1 MATREGNIPRFS
13 PYPVQGAR
21 EPGGLCMDLPER
33 QYPQDSRT
41 LHILQNPK
49 NL

>member
-1 MATREGNIPRFS
+1 
-13 PYPVQGAR
+13 
-21 EPGGLCMDLPER
+21 MDLPER